1 MMTVMPG
8 DEEEPGELVEHR
20 ADHLRGR
27 AHIAE
32 VQDEDGR
39 PGFVLQG
46 KMLTHGSLAIVTIMY
61 NDQADHAWAREVFR
75 SLNHP
80 PQRTED

>member
-1 MMTVMPG
+1 
-8 DEEEPGELVEHR
+8 
-20 ADHLRGR
+20 
-27 AHIAE
+27 
-32 VQDEDGR
+32 
-39 PGFVLQG
+39 
-46 KMLTHGSLAIVTIMY
+46 MLTHGSLAIVTIMY